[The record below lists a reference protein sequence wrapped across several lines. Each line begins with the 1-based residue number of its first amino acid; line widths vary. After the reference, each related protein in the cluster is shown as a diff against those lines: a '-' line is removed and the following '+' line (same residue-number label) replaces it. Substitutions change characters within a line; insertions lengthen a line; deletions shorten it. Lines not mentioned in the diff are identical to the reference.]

1 MSVAGPAAQSIDLGR
16 PAVSPGHVETR
27 PLHPADSP
35 TMHCSLTQF
44 IELTALHVC
53 HCVFCV
59 VAVVSRAGEMAGRPL
74 CCCGLRDGSG
84 GGRASSTG
92 QRIAKHT
99 RHTRHRQQ
107 QQSQGQG
114 QAGPGWTRHVT
125 PDQGRGCWC
134 CILRPDIPNKPAGE
148 PCSVRSVSGGQ
159 AGPLVCRAANPD
171 LGPGT
176 AGQVRSVVGRAR
188 AAAAPARPRT
198 PQPRT
203 HRI

>member
-114 QAGPGWTRHVT
+114 QAGPGWTRL
-125 PDQGRGCWC
+125 DQARNTG
-134 CILRPDIPNKPAGE
+134 
-148 PCSVRSVSGGQ
+148 S
-159 AGPLVCRAANPD
+159 
-171 LGPGT
+171 GPGLLVLHFA
-176 AGQVRSVVGRAR
+176 AGHPKQTGWGAVQRA
-188 AAAAPARPRT
+188 
-198 PQPRT
+198 
-203 HRI
+203 